1 MPPTSLGLS
10 IHNLACGLR
19 IVQLGRGGRWGGEG
33 VGVGVACR
41 GATCGRGVSRGTGS
55 GRGVGDSLPL
65 VLALEGGRGFAR
77 SMAAGGGQGLR
88 DSSACAWEVT

>member
-1 MPPTSLGLS
+1 MPPPSLGLS
-10 IHNLACGLR
+10 IHNLAFGLC
-19 IVQLGRGGRWGGEG
+19 IVQLGRGGVG
-33 VGVGVACR
+33 VGVGGVHR

-77 SMAAGGGQGLR
+77 GMAAGGGQGLR

>member
-1 MPPTSLGLS
+1 MQPTSLGLS

-19 IVQLGRGGRWGGEG
+19 IYSSSVGEGGE
-33 VGVGVACR
+33 GVGVACR
-41 GATCGRGVSRGTGS
+41 GATCGRGVCRGTGII

-77 SMAAGGGQGLR
+77 GMVAGGG
-88 DSSACAWEVT
+88 